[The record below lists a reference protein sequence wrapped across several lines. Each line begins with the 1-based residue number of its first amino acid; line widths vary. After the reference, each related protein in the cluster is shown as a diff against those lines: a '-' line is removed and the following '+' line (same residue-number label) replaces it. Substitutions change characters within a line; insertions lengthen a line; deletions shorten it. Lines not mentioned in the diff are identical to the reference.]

1 MNKDVSYSLDKCL
14 RQNITSVKNIILKEL
29 NEAQIFLFGSIAKGS
44 YSKNSDIDVL
54 ILINGNKTL
63 KELRQLRHELE
74 DLIEEMNVGRDIDI
88 KLYNKDRYEELCES
102 ICFERDILKDLVDI
116 KEW

>member
-14 RQNITSVKNIILKEL
+14 RENVASVKNIILKKL
-29 NEAQIFLFGSIAKGS
+29 NNTEIFLFGSIAKGL
-44 YSKNSDIDVL
+44 YSKNSDIDLLVL
-54 ILINGNKTL
+54 INENKTL
-63 KELRQLRHELE
+63 KELRELRHELE
-74 DLIEEMNVGRDIDI
+74 DLIDEMNVGRNVDI

-102 ICFERDILKDLVDI
+102 PCFERDILKYLVDI